1 MEIVSTI
8 TVYGNEDINKF
19 QNYLDMD
26 NYLNVRCRCEV
37 NDKDGY
43 VNYFFTSHSQEEYDL
58 VYEKLR
64 KIVRL
69 INYEF

>member
-8 TVYGNEDINKF
+8 TVYGNDDINKF

-37 NDKDGY
+37 NDKEGY
-43 VNYFFTSHSQEEYDL
+43 VDYFFTSHSQEEYKL
-58 VYEKLR
+58 IYEKLR

-69 INYEF
+69 INYEL